1 MAMMIEPDLDFNSQL
16 QLLDDI
22 SLPCD
27 ERYSDSPYVERVWR
41 SYSGGG
47 GSFVSMAESHW
58 EIVIGKY
65 QNTTTL
71 TVRGPETQATPAFG
85 PPNMEFLGIVFKH
98 GAFMP
103 KFPAS
108 MLMDRQDVNLP
119 SAGSKTFWLDSSA
132 WEYPTFENVDTFVDR
147 LMRKELLVFDPLI
160 NMVLQEQ
167 PVDMSQRT
175 LQRRFLRA
183 TGLTYNTM
191 FQIQRARYATT
202 LLKHGLSILDT
213 VSQVGYADQPHLT
226 RMLKRY
232 MGQTPAQIVSRTLEK
247 PMSLL
252 FKTAPF

>member
-1 MAMMIEPDLDFNSQL
+1 
-16 QLLDDI
+16 
-22 SLPCD
+22 
-27 ERYSDSPYVERVWR
+27 
-41 SYSGGG
+41 
-47 GSFVSMAESHW
+47 
-58 EIVIGKY
+58 
-65 QNTTTL
+65 
-71 TVRGPETQATPAFG
+71 
-85 PPNMEFLGIVFKH
+85 
-98 GAFMP
+98 
-103 KFPAS
+103 
-108 MLMDRQDVNLP
+108 NLP

-191 FQIQRARYATT
+191 FQIQRARYATN